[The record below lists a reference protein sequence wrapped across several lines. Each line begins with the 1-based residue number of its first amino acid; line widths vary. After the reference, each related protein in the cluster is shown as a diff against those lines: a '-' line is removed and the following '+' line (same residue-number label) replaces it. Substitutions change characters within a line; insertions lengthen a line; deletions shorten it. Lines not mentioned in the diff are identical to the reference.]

1 MIFPS
6 VKKAV
11 VAELES
17 FFFGALNQCVR
28 DGASVNDL
36 VHVYLDCAGL
46 ECHFPFNPSGPP
58 VTLEILLGDSGLQKV
73 LEMFAQLILPDKDV
87 LLIKTQ
93 N

>member
-1 MIFPS
+1 M
-6 VKKAV
+6 KKAV

-46 ECHFPFNPSGPP
+46 EYRFQFNK
-58 VTLEILLGDSGLQKV
+58 LQQKV
-73 LEMFAQLILPDKDV
+73 SF
-87 LLIKTQ
+87 Q
-93 N
+93 NYYFNSQVFESEINSLKIVMNRE